1 MKIEIGAG
9 GKPTP
14 GYLHVDAVAHEG
26 VDVVDD
32 GRTLESFQA
41 EVAEEIYSHWFL
53 EHVARHE
60 VPAMLEQWK
69 RVLTP
74 GGNVHIVTNN
84 HEAHN
89 RCLAEGLI
97 TWQEWSYLI
106 YAVENKRGY
115 SIWDIHKCAWNEE
128 LLRETLEGSGFV
140 EVTVQAQWQCREDD
154 GRLKCP
160 ALIARAVKP
169 PPRHRAQGS

>member
-1 MKIEIGAG
+1 VKIEIGAG
-9 GKPTP
+9 SRPTP
-14 GYLHVDAVAHEG
+14 GYVHVDAVPSEG

-32 GRTLESFQA
+32 GRTLATFGDGL
-41 EVAEEIYSHWFL
+41 AEEIYSHWFL

-60 VPAMLEQWK
+60 VAPMLDQWK
-69 RVLTP
+69 RVLAP
-74 GGNVHIVTNN
+74 GGSVHIVTNN

-89 RCLAEGLI
+89 RCLAEGQI

-115 SIWDIHKCAWNEE
+115 NGWDVHKCAWNRE
-128 LLRETLEGSGFV
+128 LLEETLRSCGLVDVSVEAQWKCRET
-140 EVTVQAQWQCREDD
+140 D

-160 ALIARAVKP
+160 ALIARAIKP
-169 PPRHRAQGS
+169 R

>member
-9 GKPTP
+9 TKPTP
-14 GYLHVDAVAHEG
+14 GYVHVDAVASES

-32 GRTLESFQA
+32 GRTLGTFGDS
-41 EVAEEIYSHWFL
+41 VAEEIYSHWFL

-60 VPAMLEQWK
+60 VTPMLEHWK
-69 RVLTP
+69 RVLAP
-74 GGNVHIVTNN
+74 GGTIRIVTNN

-89 RCLAEGLI
+89 RCLAEGQI
-97 TWQEWSYLI
+97 TWREWSYLI

-115 SIWDIHKCAWNEE
+115 SVWDVHKCAWNQE
-128 LLRETLEGSGFV
+128 LLEETLLGAGLVDVSV
-140 EVTVQAQWQCREDD
+140 EAQWKCREQD

-160 ALIARAVKP
+160 ALIAQGLKP
-169 PPRHRAQGS
+169 Q

>member
-9 GKPTP
+9 TKPTP
-14 GYLHVDAVAHEG
+14 GYVHVDAVALEG

-32 GRTLESFQA
+32 GRTLATFA
-41 EVAEEIYSHWFL
+41 EGVADEIYSHWFL

-60 VPAMLEQWK
+60 VAAMLEQWK
-69 RVLTP
+69 RVLAP
-74 GGNVHIVTNN
+74 GGKVHIVTNN

-89 RCLAEGLI
+89 RCLAEGQI
-97 TWQEWSYLI
+97 SWQEWSYLI

-115 SIWDIHKCAWNEE
+115 NVWDIHKCAWNQE
-128 LLRETLEGSGFV
+128 LLDETLNGSGFV
-140 EVTVQAQWQCREDD
+140 EVSVQAQWKCREDD

-160 ALIARAVKP
+160 ALIAQGFKP
-169 PPRHRAQGS
+169 R